1 MEQILQLIASKESVM
16 LVTERASSLLSISTS
31 EMQAFFV
38 IAAIFEKIV
47 LLFVWGDGLS
57 GFDHFT

>member
-1 MEQILQLIASKESVM
+1 MEQILQLIASEESVM

-47 LLFVWGDGLS
+47 LLFV
-57 GFDHFT
+57 